1 MRHARAHLDRL
12 RGTVRL
18 RVRVRVRVRAR
29 VRIGIRSGGGVTGRL
44 KLASSWLSWAT
55 SLSYWLASLVES
67 TTCLSAYV
75 RVRVRLRL
83 RDRLR
88 VRVR

>member
-29 VRIGIRSGGGVTGRL
+29 VRIGIRIGGESPA
-44 KLASSWLSWAT
+44 ASN
-55 SLSYWLASLVES
+55 
-67 TTCLSAYV
+67 
-75 RVRVRLRL
+75 
-83 RDRLR
+83 
-88 VRVR
+88 